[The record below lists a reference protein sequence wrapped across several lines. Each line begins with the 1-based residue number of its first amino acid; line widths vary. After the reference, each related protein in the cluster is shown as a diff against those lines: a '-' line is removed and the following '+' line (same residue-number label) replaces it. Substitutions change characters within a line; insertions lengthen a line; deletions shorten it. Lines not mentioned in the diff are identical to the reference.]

1 MTDTSAWTSPETLD
15 LMRVRR
21 SLAPHLM
28 KGPGP
33 TADELQQLLSIAA
46 RVPDHGKLAPWRF
59 VIIEGEARD
68 RLGAIA
74 GDIFVKANPG
84 ADAERVAL
92 ERGRFSRAPLV
103 VAVISRAAEHPKIP
117 VWEQQLS
124 AGAVCMALTTASVA
138 MGFVTAWLTEW
149 MAYDRTFLRAFG
161 LAEHEVVAGFVHI
174 GRGERP
180 EDRVRPVLDDI
191 VTRWA

>member
-1 MTDTSAWTSPETLD
+1 MTDSSAWTSPDTLD

-28 KGPGP
+28 TGPGP
-33 TADELQQLLSIAA
+33 TAGELRELLSIAA

-68 RLGAIA
+68 RLGAVA
-74 GDIFVKANPG
+74 GDLFVQANPG
-84 ADAERVAL
+84 ADVERVAL

-103 VAVISRAAEHPKIP
+103 VAVVSRAAQHPKIP

-124 AGAVCMALTTASVA
+124 AGAVCMALTTAAVA

-149 MAYDRTFLRAFG
+149 MAYDRGFMTALG
-161 LAEHEVVAGFVHI
+161 LSDQEVVAGFIHI
-174 GRGERP
+174 GRGQRP

>member
-1 MTDTSAWTSPETLD
+1 MTDTSAWTSPATIELLRT
-15 LMRVRR
+15 RR

-28 KGPGP
+28 TGPGP
-33 TADELQQLLSIAA
+33 TAAELEAMLAIAA

-59 VIIEGEARD
+59 VIVEGAARD

-74 GDIFVKANPG
+74 GDIFVTNNPG

-92 ERGRFSRAPLV
+92 ERNRFSRAPVV
-103 VAVISRAAEHPKIP
+103 VAVVSRAAQHPKIP

-124 AGAVCMALTTASVA
+124 AGAVCMALTTAAVA

-149 MAYDRTFLRAFG
+149 MAYDRAFMTAFG
-161 LAEHEVVAGFVHI
+161 LAETEVVAGFVHI

-180 EDRVRPVLDDI
+180 EDRVRPVMADI

>member
-1 MTDTSAWTSPETLD
+1 MTDNSAWTSPETLD

-33 TADELQQLLSIAA
+33 TADELRQLLSIAA

-59 VIIEGEARD
+59 VVMEGEARD

-84 ADAERVAL
+84 ADADRVAL

-103 VAVISRAAEHPKIP
+103 IAVISRAAEHPKIP

-124 AGAVCMALTTASVA
+124 AGAACMALTTAAVA

-149 MAYDRTFLRAFG
+149 MAYDRTFMRALG
-161 LAEHEVVAGFVHI
+161 LAEHEVVAGFIHV
-174 GRGERP
+174 GRGDRP

>member
-33 TADELQQLLSIAA
+33 TADELRQLLSIAA

-59 VIIEGEARD
+59 VVMEGEARD

-84 ADAERVAL
+84 ADADRVAL

-103 VAVISRAAEHPKIP
+103 IAVISRAAEHPKIP

-124 AGAVCMALTTASVA
+124 AGAACMALTTAAVA

-149 MAYDRTFLRAFG
+149 MAYDRTFMRALG
-161 LAEHEVVAGFVHI
+161 LAEHEVVAGFIHV
-174 GRGERP
+174 GRGDRP